1 MEFQKAIKEKKEK
14 LMFKSAFLNILK
26 FYIYLLSPIVT
37 TSIIIFSRTHLEIGL
52 YPAPFQLLTL
62 VVILHSMSGKFYAG
76 LSAVIITT
84 LGSHYF
90 LMQPSGTFKL
100 TDFAY
105 LVPTIEFFIQSL
117 IIAYVTSKFIN
128 NLKELRKTSRNL
140 EYARQKFKYV
150 TEENTTIFAVTSTDG
165 TVLEVNKAFSI
176 LVPGGENELL
186 GKKIYECSPW
196 NNSTGSKEHL
206 IKTIENITDL
216 KTSNYEDILHLSEK
230 TKIYVN
236 VIVTLINTDDSNPFL
251 IISATD
257 ISDKKKSEK
266 SAKKEQ
272 VLFSN
277 FIHSNIVGL
286 IFTDSERHI
295 TNANRKFLK
304 MLGYKMSEVK
314 EKNLDLISVV
324 PVTYHQQKSDT
335 IKKILK
341 YGYGGPIEIEIAHK
355 DGSLVPVLLSGI
367 IVDPD
372 EKSFLFLFV
381 DLTEQKK
388 LERKKDEFISIASH
402 EIKTPLTIIKGYLQL
417 LNQKSTVN
425 NYKDFPKYMS
435 VLTREVNKLTD
446 LLNVMLDISRIETNK
461 FKLNIK
467 EFDIV
472 DHVKKSILA
481 VNPILKGRTVKF
493 ESTISDKL
501 IEADPNRI
509 NQVTMNLLTN
519 AIKHSPSKGKI
530 IVRIEDENDEVK
542 ISVQDFGKGI
552 HPEKLDKI
560 FTKFFQIDKA
570 KGNIEGLGLGL
581 FISKE
586 IVKAHH
592 GQIDVESEFG
602 KGATFNFTLPVKQG
616 ENA

>member
-1 MEFQKAIKEKKEK
+1 MNFKKAIQTKNENLK
-14 LMFKSAFLNILK
+14 FKSTLINLLKIVSNLFAPIL
-26 FYIYLLSPIVT
+26 T
-37 TSIIIFSRTHLEIGL
+37 ATIIISSRMYLEEGL

-62 VVILHSMSGKFYAG
+62 VVMFHSLTGKFYAG
-76 LSAVIITT
+76 VSATFITT
-84 LGSHYF
+84 LGAHFF
-90 LMQPSGTFKL
+90 LMHPAWEFKL
-100 TDFAY
+100 TQSTY
-105 LVPTIEFFIQSL
+105 LVPTLEFFIQSI
-117 IIAYVTSKFIN
+117 IIAYITSKFIG
-128 NLKELRKTSRNL
+128 NLRELRKTSKNL
-140 EYARQKFKYV
+140 EYARQKFKYFS
-150 TEENTTIFAVTSTDG
+150 EENTSIFAVTSSDG
-165 TVLEVNKAFSI
+165 TVLEVNKAFSVI
-176 LVPGGENELL
+176 VPGGEENLL
-186 GKKIYECSPW
+186 GKKIYDCSPW
-196 NNSTGSKEHL
+196 SNSEVTKQHL
-206 IKTIENITDL
+206 MKTISNISDY
-216 KTSNYEDILHLSEK
+216 KTSSYEDVLYLSEK
-230 TKIYVN
+230 SKIYVL
-236 VIVTLINTDDSNPFL
+236 VSVTLINADDTNPFL

-266 SAKKEQ
+266 SAQKEQ
-272 VLFSN
+272 ELFSN

-286 IFTDSERHI
+286 IFTDSQRHI

-304 MLGYKMSEVK
+304 MLGYKLSEIK
-314 EKNLDLISVV
+314 EKNLDLVSVV

-355 DGSLVPVLLSGI
+355 NGTLVPVLLSGI
-367 IVDPD
+367 IVDPE
-372 EKSFLFLFV
+372 EKSFLFIFV

-417 LNQKSTVN
+417 LNQKSAVN

-592 GQIDVESEFG
+592 GQIDVDSEFG

>member
-1 MEFQKAIKEKKEK
+1 MNFKKAIQTKNENLK
-14 LMFKSAFLNILK
+14 FKSTLINLLKIVSNLFAPIL
-26 FYIYLLSPIVT
+26 T
-37 TSIIIFSRTHLEIGL
+37 ATIIISSRMYLEEGL

-62 VVILHSMSGKFYAG
+62 VVMFHSLTGKFYAG
-76 LSAVIITT
+76 VSATFITT
-84 LGSHYF
+84 LGAHFF
-90 LMQPSGTFKL
+90 LMHPAWEFKL
-100 TDFAY
+100 TQSTY
-105 LVPTIEFFIQSL
+105 LVPTLEFFIQSI
-117 IIAYVTSKFIN
+117 IIAYITSKFIG
-128 NLKELRKTSRNL
+128 NLRELRKTSKNL

-150 TEENTTIFAVTSTDG
+150 SEENTTLFAVTSTDG

-176 LVPGGENELL
+176 LVPGGETELL
-186 GKKIYECSPW
+186 GNKIYECPPW
-196 NNSTGSKEHL
+196 NNATGSKDHL
-206 IKTIENITDL
+206 IKTIENITDF
-216 KTSNYEDILHLSEK
+216 KTSNYEDILYLAEE

-236 VIVTLINTDDSNPFL
+236 VSVTLINTDDSNPFL
-251 IISATD
+251 IISASD

-272 VLFSN
+272 ALFSN

-286 IFTDSERHI
+286 IFTDSQRHI

-304 MLGYKMSEVK
+304 MLGYKLSEVK
-314 EKNLDLISVV
+314 EKKLELISVV

-417 LNQKSTVN
+417 LNQKSSIN

-461 FKLNIK
+461 FKLNIR
-467 EFDIV
+467 EVDIV
-472 DHVKKSILA
+472 DHTKKSVLA
-481 VNPILKGRTVKF
+481 VEPMLKGRIIKF
-493 ESTISDKL
+493 ESDMKELT

-519 AIKHSPSKGKI
+519 AIK
-530 IVRIEDENDEVK
+530 
-542 ISVQDFGKGI
+542 
-552 HPEKLDKI
+552 
-560 FTKFFQIDKA
+560 
-570 KGNIEGLGLGL
+570 
-581 FISKE
+581 
-586 IVKAHH
+586 
-592 GQIDVESEFG
+592 
-602 KGATFNFTLPVKQG
+602 
-616 ENA
+616 

>member
-1 MEFQKAIKEKKEK
+1 MNFKKAIQTKNENLK
-14 LMFKSAFLNILK
+14 FKSTLINLLKIVSNLFAPIL
-26 FYIYLLSPIVT
+26 T
-37 TSIIIFSRTHLEIGL
+37 ATIIISSRMYLEEGL

-62 VVILHSMSGKFYAG
+62 VVMFHSLTGKFYAG
-76 LSAVIITT
+76 VSATFITT
-84 LGSHYF
+84 LGAHFF
-90 LMQPSGTFKL
+90 LMHPAWEFKL
-100 TDFAY
+100 TQSTY
-105 LVPTIEFFIQSL
+105 LVPTLEFFIQSI
-117 IIAYVTSKFIN
+117 IIAYITSKFIG
-128 NLKELRKTSRNL
+128 NLRELRKTSKNL

-150 TEENTTIFAVTSTDG
+150 SEENTTLFAVTSTDG

-176 LVPGGENELL
+176 LVPGGETELL
-186 GKKIYECSPW
+186 GNKIYECPPW
-196 NNSTGSKEHL
+196 NNATGSKDHL
-206 IKTIENITDL
+206 IKTIENITDF
-216 KTSNYEDILHLSEK
+216 KTSNYEDILYLAEE

-236 VIVTLINTDDSNPFL
+236 VSVTLINTDDSNPFL
-251 IISATD
+251 IISASD

-286 IFTDSERHI
+286 IFTDSQRHI

-304 MLGYKMSEVK
+304 MLGYKLSEVE
-314 EKNLDLISVV
+314 EKKLELISVV

-335 IKKILK
+335 IKRILK
-341 YGYGGPIEIEIAHK
+341 YGHGGPIEIEIAHK

-367 IVDPD
+367 LVDPD
-372 EKSFLFLFV
+372 EKQFLFLIV

-417 LNQKSTVN
+417 LNQKSGVN

-435 VLTREVNKLTD
+435 VLSREVNKLTD

-461 FKLNIK
+461 FKLNIR
-467 EFDIV
+467 EVDIV
-472 DHVKKSILA
+472 DHTKKSVLA
-481 VNPILKGRTVKF
+481 VEPMLKGRIIKF
-493 ESTISDKL
+493 NSDPKEL
-501 IEADPNRI
+501 IIEADPNRI

-519 AIKHSPSKGKI
+519 AIKHSPKKGEIFVTVKE
-530 IVRIEDENDEVK
+530 VKDGVK

-552 HPEKLDKI
+552 HEEKLDKI

-602 KGATFNFTLPVKQG
+602 HGSTFQYTLPLKQ
-616 ENA
+616 NS

>member
-1 MEFQKAIKEKKEK
+1 MEFNKAIQVKHEGLKYKSTFKKIVE
-14 LMFKSAFLNILK
+14 LVFN
-26 FYIYLLSPIVT
+26 LLAPICT
-37 TSIIIFSRTHLEIGL
+37 TSIIISSRMLLEDGL

-62 VVILHSMSGKFYAG
+62 VVMLHSLTGKFYAG
-76 LSAVIITT
+76 VSATIITT
-84 LGSHYF
+84 LGAHFF
-90 LMQPSGTFKL
+90 LMDPAWEFKL
-100 TDFAY
+100 AELKY
-105 LVPTIEFFIQSL
+105 LVPTLEFFIQSL
-117 IIAYVTSKFIN
+117 IITYITSKFIG
-128 NLKELRKTSRNL
+128 NLRELRKTSKNL

-176 LVPGGENELL
+176 IVPGGENELL

-196 NNSTGSKEHL
+196 THSTSTMENL
-206 IKTIENITDL
+206 IRTIETITDF
-216 KTSNYEDILHLSEK
+216 KTSNYEDILYLSEK
-230 TKIYVN
+230 TKLYVN
-236 VIVTLINTDDSNPFL
+236 VSVTLINTDDSNPFL

-314 EKNLDLISVV
+314 EKKLELISVV

-335 IKKILK
+335 IKRILK
-341 YGYGGPIEIEIAHK
+341 YGHGGPIEIEIAHK
-355 DGSLVPVLLSGI
+355 NGSLVPVLLSGI
-367 IVDPD
+367 LVDPE
-372 EKSFLFLFV
+372 EKQFLFLIV

-388 LERKKDEFISIASH
+388 LEKKKDEFISIASH

-417 LNQKSTVN
+417 LNQKSASN

-472 DHVKKSILA
+472 DHTKKSVLS
-481 VNPILKGRTVKF
+481 VEPMLKGRTIKF
-493 ESTISDKL
+493 ETELIDYM

-519 AIKHSPSKGKI
+519 AIKHSPRKGEI
-530 IVRIEDENDEVK
+530 IVNVMEVKDGIK

-552 HPEKLDKI
+552 HEEKLDKI

-592 GQIDVESEFG
+592 GQIDVASEFG
-602 KGATFNFTLPVKQG
+602 QGATFSYTLPQKQ
-616 ENA
+616 NS

>member
-1 MEFQKAIKEKKEK
+1 MNFKKAIQTKNENLK
-14 LMFKSAFLNILK
+14 FKSTLINLLKIVSNLFAPIL
-26 FYIYLLSPIVT
+26 T
-37 TSIIIFSRTHLEIGL
+37 ATIIISSRMYLEEGL

-62 VVILHSMSGKFYAG
+62 VVMFHSLTGKFYAG
-76 LSAVIITT
+76 VSATFITT
-84 LGSHYF
+84 LGAHFF
-90 LMQPSGTFKL
+90 LMHPAWEFKL
-100 TDFAY
+100 TQSTY
-105 LVPTIEFFIQSL
+105 LVPTLEFFIQSI
-117 IIAYVTSKFIN
+117 IIAYITSKFIG
-128 NLKELRKTSRNL
+128 NLRELRKTSKNL

-150 TEENTTIFAVTSTDG
+150 SEENTTLFAVTSTDG

-176 LVPGGENELL
+176 LVPGGETELL
-186 GKKIYECSPW
+186 GNKIYECPPW
-196 NNSTGSKEHL
+196 NNATGSKDHL
-206 IKTIENITDL
+206 IKTIENITDF
-216 KTSNYEDILHLSEK
+216 KTSNYEDILYLAEE

-236 VIVTLINTDDSNPFL
+236 VSVTLINTDDSNPFL
-251 IISATD
+251 IISASD

-272 VLFSN
+272 ALFSN

-286 IFTDSERHI
+286 IFTDSQRHI

-304 MLGYKMSEVK
+304 MLGYKLSEVK
-314 EKNLDLISVV
+314 EKKLELISVV

-417 LNQKSTVN
+417 LNQKSSIN

-461 FKLNIK
+461 FKLNIR
-467 EFDIV
+467 EVDIV
-472 DHVKKSILA
+472 DHTKKSVLA
-481 VNPILKGRTVKF
+481 VEPMLKGRIIKF
-493 ESTISDKL
+493 ESDMKELT

-519 AIKHSPSKGKI
+519 AIKHSQRKGEI
-530 IVRIEDENDEVK
+530 IVSVKEVKNGVK

-552 HPEKLDKI
+552 HEEKLDKI

-592 GQIDVESEFG
+592 GQIDVASEFG
-602 KGATFNFTLPVKQG
+602 HGATFSYTLPQKQ
-616 ENA
+616 NS

>member
-1 MEFQKAIKEKKEK
+1 MEFKNFIQKKRER
-14 LMFKSAFLNILK
+14 LNITSRIGEML
-26 FYIYLLSPIVT
+26 IISINLLSPILT
-37 TSIIIFSRTHLEIGL
+37 TAIIVISRMTLEEGL

-62 VVILHSMSGKFYAG
+62 VILLHSLTGKFYAG
-76 LSAVIITT
+76 VTASIIATFSANF
-84 LGSHYF
+84 F
-90 LMQPSGTFKL
+90 LMEPSYSLKFDEFRFL
-100 TDFAY
+100 A
-105 LVPTIEFFIQSL
+105 PTIEFFIQSL
-117 IIAYVTSKFIN
+117 IISYITSKFID
-128 NLKELRKTSRNL
+128 NLRELRKTSKNL
-140 EYARQKFKYV
+140 EFARQKFKYV
-150 TEENTTIFAVTSTDG
+150 SEEHTTIFAVTSSDG
-165 TVLEVNKAFSI
+165 TVLEVNKAFSVI
-176 LVPGGENELL
+176 VPGGEENLL
-186 GKKIYECSPW
+186 GKKIYDCSPW
-196 NNSTGSKEHL
+196 SNSEVTKQHL
-206 IKTIENITDL
+206 IKTISDISDY
-216 KTSNYEDILHLSEK
+216 KTSSYEDVLYLSEK
-230 TKIYVN
+230 SKIYVL
-236 VIVTLINTDDSNPFL
+236 VSVTLINADETNPFL

-272 VLFSN
+272 QLFSN

-286 IFTDSERHI
+286 IFTDSQRHI

-304 MLGYKMSEVK
+304 MLGYKLSEIK
-314 EKNLDLISVV
+314 EKNLDLVSVV

-425 NYKDFPKYMS
+425 NYKEFPKYMS

-446 LLNVMLDISRIETNK
+446 LLNVMLDVSRIETNK
-461 FKLNIK
+461 FKLNFH
-467 EFDIV
+467 EVEIV
-472 DHVKKSILA
+472 DHTKKSVLA
-481 VNPILKGRTVKF
+481 VEPMLKGRTIKF
-493 ESTISDKL
+493 ETDLKAL
-501 IEADPNRI
+501 VIEADPNRI

-519 AIKHSPSKGKI
+519 AIKHSPRKGKI
-530 IVRIEDENDEVK
+530 KVNMKKVKDGVK

-552 HPEKLDKI
+552 HAEKLEKI
-560 FTKFFQIDKA
+560 FNKFFQIEKA

-592 GQIDVESEFG
+592 GQIGVKSEFG
-602 KGATFNFTLPVKQG
+602 QGATFYYTLPLKQ
-616 ENA
+616 NS

>member
-1 MEFQKAIKEKKEK
+1 MEFNKAIQVKHEGLKY
-14 LMFKSAFLNILK
+14 KSTLTRILELG
-26 FYIYLLSPIVT
+26 FNLLAPIFT
-37 TSIIIFSRTHLEIGL
+37 TSIIISSRLYLEDGL

-62 VVILHSMSGKFYAG
+62 VVMLHSLTGKFYAG
-76 LSAVIITT
+76 VSATIITT
-84 LGSHYF
+84 LGAHFF
-90 LMQPSGTFKL
+90 LMDPTWEFKL
-100 TDFAY
+100 TELRY
-105 LVPTIEFFIQSL
+105 LVPTLEFFIQSL
-117 IIAYVTSKFIN
+117 IITSITSKFIG
-128 NLKELRKTSRNL
+128 NLRELRKTSKNL

-176 LVPGGENELL
+176 IVPGGENELL

-196 NNSTGSKEHL
+196 NHSTGTKENL
-206 IKTIENITDL
+206 IKTIETITDF
-216 KTSNYEDILHLSEK
+216 KTSNYEDILYLSEK

-236 VIVTLINTDDSNPFL
+236 VSVTLINTDDSNPFL

-266 SAKKEQ
+266 SAQKEQ

-314 EKNLDLISVV
+314 EKKLELISVV
-324 PVTYHQQKSDT
+324 PVTYHQQKSET

-341 YGYGGPIEIEIAHK
+341 FGYGGPIEIEIAHK

-367 IVDPD
+367 ILDPE

-417 LNQKSTVN
+417 LNQKSANN

-467 EFDIV
+467 EIDIV
-472 DHVKKSILA
+472 DHTKKSVLS
-481 VNPILKGRTVKF
+481 VEPMLKGRTIKF
-493 ESTISDKL
+493 ETELTDYM

-519 AIKHSPSKGKI
+519 AIKHSPRKGEI
-530 IVRIEDENDEVK
+530 IVNVMELKDGIK

-552 HPEKLDKI
+552 HEEKLDKI

-592 GQIDVESEFG
+592 GQIDVASEFG
-602 KGATFNFTLPVKQG
+602 HGATFSYTLPQKQ
-616 ENA
+616 NS